1 MDRMPTFPTLSS
13 EFRQQRLGY
22 PAGGK
27 VRLVLD
33 TDTYNEID
41 DQFAVVYAL
50 LAPERLQVDAIYA
63 APFTNDRSTGPGDGM
78 EKSYAEIQR
87 LLERL
92 NVPSRSLVRRGS
104 TGYLTGRAAPERSPA
119 ALDLVEKAMSAPEN
133 DPLYVVAIGAI
144 TNVAS
149 ALLIEPEIIRRIVIV
164 WLGGNP
170 VHVPQV
176 HEFNLG
182 QDPRASQVVFDSGVP
197 LVQIPCLGVA
207 SHLLTTKVE
216 LEDTIA
222 GRNPI
227 SDFLY
232 QRFCE
237 YSRDHFAWAKEIWDI
252 STIAYLLDESWVPT
266 TLAPSPVLTTSLTY
280 MPPPP
285 GRHDIRVAW
294 FVRRNAVFKDLFRR
308 LQNI

>member
-1 MDRMPTFPTLSS
+1 MTTFPILSP
-13 EFRQQRLGY
+13 EFRQQRLAY
-22 PAGGK
+22 PTGR
-27 VRLVLD
+27 VRMVLD

-50 LAPERLQVDAIYA
+50 LSPERLQVEAIYA

-78 EKSYAEIQR
+78 EKSYAEILR

-92 NVPSRSLVRRGS
+92 NVRPEGLVQRGS
-104 TGYLTGRAAPERSPA
+104 TSYLTGRSAPERSPA
-119 ALDLVEKAMSAPEN
+119 ALDLVAKAMAAPED

-149 ALLIEPEIIRRIVIV
+149 ALLIEPEIVRHIVIV

-170 VHVPQV
+170 VHVPQTY
-176 HEFNLG
+176 EFNLG
-182 QDPRASQVVFDSGVP
+182 QDPRASQTIFDSGAP
-197 LVQIPCLGVA
+197 LIQIPCLGVA

-216 LEDTIA
+216 LENTIL
-222 GRNPI
+222 GRNAI

-232 QRFCE
+232 QRFCA
-237 YSRDHFAWAKEIWDI
+237 YSQDHFAWAKEIWDI
-252 STIAYLLDESWVPT
+252 STIAYLLDEDWIPT
-266 TLAPSPVLTTSLTY
+266 MLVPSPVLSDDLTY
-280 MPPPP
+280 SAPPP

-294 FVRRNAVFKDLFRR
+294 FVHRNPIFKDLFTR
-308 LQNI
+308 LQNFLG